1 MKVRGRNLSAAEL
14 KQSPN
19 AVPIR
24 INGEQHF
31 IYFQDP
37 SYAMALNGMTIEKLN
52 KINAS
57 MSKYI
62 GFLRNSYTVWNPA
75 FFISNFARDFEMA
88 IANAAA
94 EIEREG
100 GILQGYGLDT
110 KTFVKAL
117 TKTTFKT
124 MKALVKQS
132 VSGLLVP
139 RSMLRHSSTWRSGK
153 PLVAR
158 LDSATLKPLTKWWP
172 SSTVSPTRHLLSRK
186 QRKWVS
192 S

>member
-1 MKVRGRNLSAAEL
+1 MLSLYNLVKENPNPKVWNVVGPKNPMKVRGRTLSAAEL
-14 KQSPN
+14 KASPN

-31 IYFQDP
+31 IYFKDP

-57 MSKYI
+57 MAKYI

-100 GILQGYGLDT
+100 Y
-110 KTFVKAL
+110 
-117 TKTTFKT
+117 
-124 MKALVKQS
+124 S
-132 VSGLLVP
+132 SGLRAGHQV
-139 RSMLRHSSTWRSGK
+139 LR
-153 PLVAR
+153 
-158 LDSATLKPLTKWWP
+158 
-172 SSTVSPTRHLLSRK
+172 
-186 QRKWVS
+186 
-192 S
+192 